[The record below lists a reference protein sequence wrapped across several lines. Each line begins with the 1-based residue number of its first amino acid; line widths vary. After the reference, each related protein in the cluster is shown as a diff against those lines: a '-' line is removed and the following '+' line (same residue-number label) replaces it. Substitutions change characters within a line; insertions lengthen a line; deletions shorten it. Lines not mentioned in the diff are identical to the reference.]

1 MKNQSPSAIESPGSI
16 GVTYGLLAIMA
27 LLWGLMFI
35 AIKLGGRAMPI
46 SVYNADRFLVGAV
59 LMLVVCHSA
68 GRWRRIEWREAC
80 ELTGLGFV
88 GHGLTQMAFVS
99 GVVRT
104 STASSALIWGCTP
117 LVVASISA
125 LLGLERLRARQWL
138 GALVALA
145 GVAAVVAGRGTGFT
159 GQTLAGDG
167 LVLLSVLFLA
177 IYVVWSRSLLARLD
191 LWFVTTWMVCTGAV
205 IMLAWSAPQQSL
217 QLYRSLSLRD
227 WGVLFYGTVFA
238 LLVPNLIFL
247 KGIQDVGRARAS
259 FFMNAVPLVG
269 YLAGWLFMGETMGPL
284 QLTGGAVICVGI
296 LVSQLNT
303 SVKT

>member
-59 LMLVVCHSA
+59 LMLVFCHRA
-68 GRWRRIEWREAC
+68 GRWRRVEWREAC

-191 LWFVTTWMVCTGAV
+191 LWFVTTWMVCTGGV

-217 QLYRSLSLRD
+217 QLYRSLNLRD

-269 YLAGWLFMGETMGPL
+269 CLAGWLFMGETMGPL